1 MPHFYLHI
9 RDGQWLIEDL
19 DGADLA
25 DLDAAR
31 AEAERS
37 ARALLEIQRVDG
49 AVLAGQ
55 SFEIADASGAVLA
68 VVPLKDVLELP

>member
-1 MPHFYLHI
+1 MPRFYLHI
-9 RDGQWLIEDL
+9 RHGQWRVEDL
-19 DGADLA
+19 DGSDLP

-31 AEAERS
+31 TEAERS

-55 SFEIADASGAVLA
+55 SFEIADASGQVLA

>member
-1 MPHFYLHI
+1 MPRFYLHI
-9 RDGQWLIEDL
+9 RHGQWRVEDL
-19 DGADLA
+19 DGSDLP

-31 AEAERS
+31 TEAERS
-37 ARALLEIQRVDG
+37 ARALLEIQQVDG

-55 SFEIADASGAVLA
+55 SFEIADASGQVLA

>member
-9 RDGQWLIEDL
+9 RDGQWLVEDL
-19 DGADLA
+19 DGTDLP

-31 AEAERS
+31 TEAERS
-37 ARALLEIQRVDG
+37 ARALLEIQQVDG

-55 SFEIADASGAVLA
+55 SFEIADASGQVLA
-68 VVPLKDVLELP
+68 VVSLKDVLQLP

>member
-9 RDGQWLIEDL
+9 RDGQWLVEDL
-19 DGADLA
+19 DGTDLP

-31 AEAERS
+31 TEAERS
-37 ARALLEIQRVDG
+37 ARALLEIQQVDG

-55 SFEIADASGAVLA
+55 SFEIADASGQVLA
-68 VVPLKDVLELP
+68 VVPLKDVLQLP

>member
-1 MPHFYLHI
+1 MPRFYLHI
-9 RDGQWLIEDL
+9 RHGQWRVEDL
-19 DGADLA
+19 DGSDLP

-31 AEAERS
+31 SEAERS

-55 SFEIADASGAVLA
+55 SFEIADASGQVLA

>member
-1 MPHFYLHI
+1 MSHFYLHI
-9 RDGQWLIEDL
+9 RDGQWLVEDL
-19 DGADLA
+19 DGADLP

-31 AEAERS
+31 TEAERS

-55 SFEIADASGAVLA
+55 AFEIADASGQVLA
-68 VVPLKDVLELP
+68 VVPLRDVLELP

>member
-1 MPHFYLHI
+1 MPRYHLHI

-19 DGADLA
+19 DGADLP

-31 AEAERS
+31 AEAARS

-55 SFEIADASGAVLA
+55 AFEIADASGQRLA

>member
-1 MPHFYLHI
+1 MPRFYLHI
-9 RDGQWLIEDL
+9 RHGQWRVEDL
-19 DGADLA
+19 DGSDLP

-31 AEAERS
+31 TEAERS

-55 SFEIADASGAVLA
+55 VFEIADASGQVLA
-68 VVPLKDVLELP
+68 VVPLRDVLELP